1 MLLGIHTSTET
12 SHRFGCGSYNLTDAL
27 LGGGVHADSPT
38 DEEVYTKRLG
48 FEFYPPAQPGAAWG
62 TLNPISSSGQSAT

>member
-1 MLLGIHTSTET
+1 
-12 SHRFGCGSYNLTDAL
+12 LTDAL

-62 TLNPISSSGQSAT
+62 TLNPISSSGQSATQI